1 MTALLVENLKH
12 IILFLLIGSVIG
24 LSQFGDETAKPVRRK
39 RLRSHSPPA
48 TARL

>member
-1 MTALLVENLKH
+1 MTALLVENFKL

-24 LSQFGDETAKPVRRK
+24 LSQLGDETAKPARRK